1 MVQTLAAPINLAD
14 FLALPETQPASE
26 YIDGQILQK
35 PMPKGKHS
43 IIQVELAAAINA
55 VIRSRKQGLAF
66 TELRCTFDGRSIV
79 PDISV
84 FAWARIPRDEAG
96 EVADRFLLAPDWA
109 IEILSPDQ
117 SHAQLF
123 KKLRH
128 CFQHGTTA
136 GWIIDPA
143 DKGIMIYRP
152 GQEALFFDLED
163 GDRPLPLPEFAG
175 ELNLTAE
182 LLFSWLAI

>member
-1 MVQTLAAPINLAD
+1 MVQTLAAPIDLAD

-43 IIQVELAAAINA
+43 RIQSKLTAFINA
-55 VIRSRKQGLAF
+55 VTEPLKTASAF

-84 FAWARIPRDEAG
+84 FAWERIPRDEAG

-136 GWIIDPA
+136 GWIIDPT

-163 GDRPLPLPEFAG
+163 GDRPLPLPDFAT
-175 ELNLTAE
+175 ELTLTPE